1 MSFNN
6 VPVNGWPQ
14 IKELEK
20 LDALA
25 KQIENMPTFTSA
37 DKAFLEDLPGYPDT
51 DGTKMLTA
59 TTESGETSLS
69 YEDIP
74 EELPADPQSDGTRVL
89 TATTS
94 SGETVK
100 SWEAIP
106 KELPADPQSDGTRV
120 LTATTSSGTTV
131 KSWEPPQSMIDYST
145 TEQETGQKWIDN
157 SPVYSK
163 TYNNI
168 QLTDSTD
175 VVVDNSFGSDKNIIN
190 LECIA
195 YAATEQIPISSFSSS
210 GSKFAYPFLSN
221 GALKIVVNGDMT
233 SYKARITVYYTKTPT

>member
-1 MSFNN
+1 MAFNN

-25 KQIENMPTFTSA
+25 KQIDNMPTFTSA
-37 DKAFLEDLPGYPDT
+37 DRAFLEDLPAYPDT

-74 EELPADPQSDGTRVL
+74 EELPADPESDGTRVL

-100 SWEAIP
+100 SWEAM
-106 KELPADPQSDGTRV
+106 QSNKDFS
-120 LTATTSSGTTV
+120 TS
-131 KSWEPPQSMIDYST
+131 
-145 TEQETGQKWIDN
+145 EQATGQKWIDGKDIYFRTFTGLTLTTTGN
-157 SPVYSK
+157 WQDTGISDSDIDTILGGLAIDDSK
-163 TYNNI
+163 QAI
-168 QLTDSTD
+168 
-175 VVVDNSFGSDKNIIN
+175 VCSFGFGTGDTVI
-190 LECIA
+190 LRA
-195 YAATEQIPISSFSSS
+195 YMSTNVI
-210 GSKFAYPFLSN
+210 K
-221 GALKIVVNGDMT
+221 
-233 SYKARITVYYTKTPT
+233 TVTLYYTKTTT